1 MIESHPLPRLILII
15 ITVIVAVLPLAAHF
29 LGFAAVFLVVQ
40 HLLNE
45 ALKGLKGRYARLR
58 RVHVDSPGQQLSV
71 PHKQS
76 GQLSMTM
83 EAFLLEASGSGR
95 GDITGMGTETEG
107 EECELPPT
115 GCTPEE
121 QAAQNKSL
129 SEIHNNMCS
138 LAGSGQAAYPITV
151 YLVQLC
157 DGSTAYIAGAENLK
171 LLAGDYNILDELVL
185 TSPEMA
191 LEVVITK
198 KRPLF
203 AMRFGHQEN
212 GNIDELAWK
221 ITNRSEK
228 IYYPSYDQLDRLTG
242 ADYGFTRVQSI
253 TPQVGA
259 PYLDMQVVMS
269 NTYQVPKIGYD
280 GIGNIMELVR
290 MGQRPVTQICF
301 KPGLIDDL
309 GYTYD
314 TQSGHLLSVRD
325 GAPSGFKNYGFKD
338 GGSAP

>member
-1 MIESHPLPRLILII
+1 M
-15 ITVIVAVLPLAAHF
+15 
-29 LGFAAVFLVVQ
+29 
-40 HLLNE
+40 
-45 ALKGLKGRYARLR
+45 
-58 RVHVDSPGQQLSV
+58 